1 MSSQLLRLFF
11 KWWVGGKPSPLANGI
26 YSTIPLIERQHSSCL
41 TASQMIMGC
50 RLSSQSFTCRRRRWM
65 DGGDITAT
73 QKVMSFSS
81 SVILVLYGPNDP
93 AVTLL
98 SWPCR
103 SFERVFPVIV
113 VSTVISITFVSLAE
127 WMDLLPY
134 RLGFIYKI
142 NEASSHST
150 IQSTQKKP
158 SSASPTI
165 NSRISMTKDD
175 LPPSWHER
183 AMELKRTSKEVLSLV
198 RIQRNISTVA
208 AILCQLG
215 TIAE

>member
-11 KWWVGGKPSPLANGI
+11 KRWVGGEPSPLANGI

-41 TASQMIMGC
+41 TADDHGLSVVIASIY
-50 RLSSQSFTCRRRRWM
+50 LSSSSSSV

-93 AVTLL
+93 AATLL

-113 VSTVISITFVSLAE
+113 VSTVISITFVSLPE

-150 IQSTQKKP
+150 IESTQKKP
-158 SSASPTI
+158 SSDSPTI

-175 LPPSWHER
+175 LPPWHEL

-198 RIQRNISTVA
+198 RYQRNISTVA
-208 AILCQLG
+208 AILCKLR

>member
-1 MSSQLLRLFF
+1 M
-11 KWWVGGKPSPLANGI
+11 VGGRKTESFGKWNLFHNTTDWETAFVLP
-26 YSTIPLIERQHSSCL
+26 HCL
-41 TASQMIMGC
+41 TDDHGLSLVIAIIY
-50 RLSSQSFTCRRRRWM
+50 LSSSSSV

-81 SVILVLYGPNDP
+81 SVILVLYGPLDP
-93 AVTLL
+93 AATLL

-142 NEASSHST
+142 NEASSLPSPPVHSPHRRNRAPIRRQSIQEYQWQRT
-150 IQSTQKKP
+150 IYRHGMNGQW
-158 SSASPTI
+158 
-165 NSRISMTKDD
+165 N
-175 LPPSWHER
+175 
-183 AMELKRTSKEVLSLV
+183 
-198 RIQRNISTVA
+198 
-208 AILCQLG
+208 
-215 TIAE
+215 

>member
-11 KWWVGGKPSPLANGI
+11 KWWVGGEQSPLPNGI

-41 TASQMIMGC
+41 TADDHGLSLVIAIIY
-50 RLSSQSFTCRRRRWM
+50 LSSSL

-93 AVTLL
+93 AATLL

-103 SFERVFPVIV
+103 PFERVFPVIV
-113 VSTVISITFVSLAE
+113 VSTVISITFVSLPE

-142 NEASSHST
+142 NEASSLST
-150 IQSTQKKP
+150 SPHRRNRAPIRRQSIQEYQWQR
-158 SSASPTI
+158 TI
-165 NSRISMTKDD
+165 YRHHGMNGQ
-175 LPPSWHER
+175 W
-183 AMELKRTSKEVLSLV
+183 
-198 RIQRNISTVA
+198 N
-208 AILCQLG
+208 
-215 TIAE
+215 